1 MRVNI
6 TIPVFNEE
14 KILYNKIKEISLFCQ
29 NNLKS
34 DFKIVITN
42 NGSTDNTGNIA
53 KKICKENKKIE
64 YLFIKK
70 KGRGNAIKTS
80 WLKIDADI
88 YSYMDIDLSTNLK
101 TFPKM
106 IDEVTKG
113 CDIVI
118 GSRYI
123 NGSRVKRHLQRAVL
137 SRLYNFFVQK
147 LFRTKIKDLQ
157 CGFKAVNKKV
167 VKDLLKKTKDNQW
180 FFDTELLLL
189 AEKEEYKIKEMPVEW
204 NENINT
210 KVKIIKTISDYII
223 DLIKLKRRMKND
235 TLTK

>member
-1 MRVNI
+1 MKINI
-6 TIPVFNEE
+6 TVPVFNEE
-14 KILYNKIKEISLFCQ
+14 KILNENIRKIFLFCQ
-29 NNLKS
+29 SNIQ
-34 DFKIVITN
+34 DEFKIVIVN
-42 NGSTDNTGNIA
+42 NGSTDNTENVA

-64 YLFIKK
+64 YLFIQK

-80 WLKIDADI
+80 WRKKDVDI

-106 IDEVTKG
+106 INEIKEG
-113 CDIVI
+113 YDIVI

-123 NGSRVKRHLQRAVL
+123 KGSKVKRYFSREVF
-137 SRLYNFFVQK
+137 SRLYNHIIKKYFH
-147 LFRTKIKDLQ
+147 TKIRDMQ
-157 CGFKAVNKKV
+157 CGFKAINKKV
-167 VKDLLKKTKDNQW
+167 VKNLLKKTKDDQW

-189 AEKEEYKIKEMPVEW
+189 AEKEGYKIKEMPVEW

-223 DLIKLKRRMKND
+223 NSIKLKRRMKNEN
-235 TLTK
+235 KY